1 MSEIRYN
8 EKFIQVLE
16 ALSSIMLKQGETF
29 RARAYQKAQE
39 FIMSYPNNIT
49 SLSDLK
55 GKPNIGPAVLEK
67 LEEFII
73 KNSGKL
79 ITKTLGIVDD
89 VQTYISSAPEAK
101 DVTALAELLKAA
113 ASSIEALNKVYTS
126 IEKNK
131 TVKEIKQM
139 DIESKEK
146 INVQDNTAFLLSRKE
161 IMQELIGKSK
171 QDDGKVVD
179 V

>member
-1 MSEIRYN
+1 MDDELDVVVNDI
-8 EKFIQVLE
+8 
-16 ALSSIMLKQGETF
+16 
-29 RARAYQKAQE
+29 
-39 FIMSYPNNIT
+39 IT
-49 SLSDLK
+49 QLK
-55 GKPNIGPAVLEK
+55 GTTALAKKEETEDLDKEK

-171 QDDGKVVD
+171 QDDGKIVD

>member
-1 MSEIRYN
+1 MEEDLDVVVNDIITQL
-8 EKFIQVLE
+8 KGTT
-16 ALSSIMLKQGETF
+16 ALSKKEPVEELDKE
-29 RARAYQKAQE
+29 R
-39 FIMSYPNNIT
+39 
-49 SLSDLK
+49 
-55 GKPNIGPAVLEK
+55 

-79 ITKTLGIVDD
+79 ITKTLDIVDD
-89 VQTYISSAPEAK
+89 VQMYISSAPEAK

-113 ASSIEALNKVYTS
+113 SASIEALNKVYTS

-131 TVKEIKQM
+131 TVKEVKQM
-139 DIESKEK
+139 DIDSREK
-146 INVQDNTAFLLSRKE
+146 INIQDNATFLLSRKE

-171 QDDGKVVD
+171 EEDRVVD

>member
-1 MSEIRYN
+1 MEDELDVVVNDI
-8 EKFIQVLE
+8 
-16 ALSSIMLKQGETF
+16 
-29 RARAYQKAQE
+29 
-39 FIMSYPNNIT
+39 IT
-49 SLSDLK
+49 QLK
-55 GKPNIGPAVLEK
+55 GTTALAKKEETEDLDKEK

-171 QDDGKVVD
+171 QDDDKVVD

>member
-1 MSEIRYN
+1 MEEDLDVVVNDIITQL
-8 EKFIQVLE
+8 KGTT
-16 ALSSIMLKQGETF
+16 ALSKREPEEELDK
-29 RARAYQKAQE
+29 
-39 FIMSYPNNIT
+39 
-49 SLSDLK
+49 
-55 GKPNIGPAVLEK
+55 EK

-79 ITKTLGIVDD
+79 ITKTLNIVDD

-113 ASSIEALNKVYTS
+113 SSSIEALNKVYTS

-131 TVKEIKQM
+131 TVKEVKQM
-139 DIESKEK
+139 DIDSREK
-146 INVQDNTAFLLSRKE
+146 INTQDNATFLLSRKE
-161 IMQELIGKSK
+161 IMQELIGKSRE
-171 QDDGKVVD
+171 DDKVVD

>member
-1 MSEIRYN
+1 MEEDLDVVVNDIITQL
-8 EKFIQVLE
+8 KGTT
-16 ALSSIMLKQGETF
+16 ALSKREPEEELDK
-29 RARAYQKAQE
+29 
-39 FIMSYPNNIT
+39 
-49 SLSDLK
+49 
-55 GKPNIGPAVLEK
+55 EK

-79 ITKTLGIVDD
+79 ITKTLNIVDD

-113 ASSIEALNKVYTS
+113 SSSIEALNKVYTS

-131 TVKEIKQM
+131 TVKEVKQM
-139 DIESKEK
+139 DIDSREK
-146 INVQDNTAFLLSRKE
+146 INVQDNATFLLSRKE

-171 QDDGKVVD
+171 EDERVVD

>member
-1 MSEIRYN
+1 MEEDLDVVVNDIITQL
-8 EKFIQVLE
+8 KGTT
-16 ALSSIMLKQGETF
+16 ALSKKDPVEELDK
-29 RARAYQKAQE
+29 
-39 FIMSYPNNIT
+39 
-49 SLSDLK
+49 
-55 GKPNIGPAVLEK
+55 EK

-79 ITKTLGIVDD
+79 ITKTLDIVDD
-89 VQTYISSAPEAK
+89 VQMYISSAPEAK

-113 ASSIEALNKVYTS
+113 SASIEALNKVYTS

-131 TVKEIKQM
+131 TVKEVKQM
-139 DIESKEK
+139 DIDSREK
-146 INVQDNTAFLLSRKE
+146 INVQDNATFLLSRKE

-171 QDDGKVVD
+171 EESRVVD

>member
-1 MSEIRYN
+1 MEEDLDVVVNDIITQL
-8 EKFIQVLE
+8 KGTT
-16 ALSSIMLKQGETF
+16 ALSKREPEEELDK
-29 RARAYQKAQE
+29 
-39 FIMSYPNNIT
+39 
-49 SLSDLK
+49 
-55 GKPNIGPAVLEK
+55 EK

-79 ITKTLGIVDD
+79 ITKTLNIVDD
-89 VQTYISSAPEAK
+89 VQAYISSAPEAK

-113 ASSIEALNKVYTS
+113 SSSIEALNKVYTS

-131 TVKEIKQM
+131 TVKEVKQM
-139 DIESKEK
+139 DIDSREK
-146 INVQDNTAFLLSRKE
+146 INVQDNATFLLSRKE

-171 QDDGKVVD
+171 QEEDRVVD

>member
-1 MSEIRYN
+1 MEDELDVVVNDI
-8 EKFIQVLE
+8 I
-16 ALSSIMLKQGETF
+16 
-29 RARAYQKAQE
+29 AQ
-39 FIMSYPNNIT
+39 
-49 SLSDLK
+49 LK
-55 GKPNIGPAVLEK
+55 GTTALAKKEETEDLDKDK

-146 INVQDNTAFLLSRKE
+146 INTQDNTAFLLSRKE
-161 IMQELIGKSK
+161 IMQELIGRSK
-171 QDDGKVVD
+171 QEDSKIVD

>member
-1 MSEIRYN
+1 MEDELDVVVNDIITQL
-8 EKFIQVLE
+8 KGTA
-16 ALSSIMLKQGETF
+16 ALSKREPEEELDK
-29 RARAYQKAQE
+29 
-39 FIMSYPNNIT
+39 
-49 SLSDLK
+49 
-55 GKPNIGPAVLEK
+55 EK

-89 VQTYISSAPEAK
+89 VQSYISSAPDAK
-101 DVTALAELLKAA
+101 DVAALAELLKAA
-113 ASSIEALNKVYTS
+113 SSSIEALNKVYTS

-146 INVQDNTAFLLSRKE
+146 INTQDNTAFLLSRKE

-171 QDDGKVVD
+171 EEVKVVD

>member
-1 MSEIRYN
+1 MEDELDVVVNDIIAQLKSTT
-8 EKFIQVLE
+8 
-16 ALSSIMLKQGETF
+16 ALAKKEET
-29 RARAYQKAQE
+29 E
-39 FIMSYPNNIT
+39 
-49 SLSDLK
+49 DLDK
-55 GKPNIGPAVLEK
+55 DK

-89 VQTYISSAPEAK
+89 VQAYISSAPDAK
-101 DVTALAELLKAA
+101 DVAALAELLKAA
-113 ASSIEALNKVYTS
+113 SSSIEALNKVYTS

-131 TVKEIKQM
+131 TVKEVKQM
-139 DIESKEK
+139 DIDSREK

-161 IMQELIGKSK
+161 IMQELIGRSK
-171 QDDGKVVD
+171 QEDSKIVD

>member
-1 MSEIRYN
+1 MEEDLDVVVNDI
-8 EKFIQVLE
+8 
-16 ALSSIMLKQGETF
+16 
-29 RARAYQKAQE
+29 
-39 FIMSYPNNIT
+39 IT
-49 SLSDLK
+49 QLK
-55 GKPNIGPAVLEK
+55 GTTALTKKEPVEELDKEK

-79 ITKTLGIVDD
+79 IVKTLDIVDD

-113 ASSIEALNKVYTS
+113 SSSIEALNKVYTS

-131 TVKEIKQM
+131 TVKEVKQM
-139 DIESKEK
+139 DIDSREK
-146 INVQDNTAFLLSRKE
+146 INVQDNATFLLSRKE

-171 QDDGKVVD
+171 EDDRVVD

>member
-1 MSEIRYN
+1 MEDELDVVVNDI
-8 EKFIQVLE
+8 I
-16 ALSSIMLKQGETF
+16 
-29 RARAYQKAQE
+29 AQ
-39 FIMSYPNNIT
+39 
-49 SLSDLK
+49 LK
-55 GKPNIGPAVLEK
+55 GTNALAKKEETEDLDKDK

-131 TVKEIKQM
+131 TVKEVKQM
-139 DIESKEK
+139 DIDSREK

-171 QDDGKVVD
+171 QEDSKIVD

>member
-1 MSEIRYN
+1 MEEDLDVVVNDI
-8 EKFIQVLE
+8 
-16 ALSSIMLKQGETF
+16 
-29 RARAYQKAQE
+29 
-39 FIMSYPNNIT
+39 IT
-49 SLSDLK
+49 QLK
-55 GKPNIGPAVLEK
+55 GTTALTKREPAEELDKEK

-79 ITKTLGIVDD
+79 IVKTLDIVDD
-89 VQTYISSAPEAK
+89 VQAYISSAPEAK

-113 ASSIEALNKVYTS
+113 SSSIEALNKVYTS

-131 TVKEIKQM
+131 TVKEVKQM
-139 DIESKEK
+139 DIDSREK
-146 INVQDNTAFLLSRKE
+146 INVQDNATFLLSRKE

-171 QDDGKVVD
+171 EDDSKVVD

>member
-1 MSEIRYN
+1 MDDELDVVVNDI
-8 EKFIQVLE
+8 
-16 ALSSIMLKQGETF
+16 
-29 RARAYQKAQE
+29 
-39 FIMSYPNNIT
+39 IT
-49 SLSDLK
+49 QLK
-55 GKPNIGPAVLEK
+55 GTTALAKKEETEDLDKEK

-73 KNSGKL
+73 KKSGKH

-171 QDDGKVVD
+171 QDDGKIVD

>member
-1 MSEIRYN
+1 MEEDLDVVVNDI
-8 EKFIQVLE
+8 
-16 ALSSIMLKQGETF
+16 
-29 RARAYQKAQE
+29 
-39 FIMSYPNNIT
+39 IT
-49 SLSDLK
+49 QLK
-55 GKPNIGPAVLEK
+55 GTTALTKKEPVEELDKEK

-79 ITKTLGIVDD
+79 IVKTLDIVDD

-113 ASSIEALNKVYTS
+113 SSSIEALNKVYTS

-131 TVKEIKQM
+131 TVKEVKQM
-139 DIESKEK
+139 DIDSREK
-146 INVQDNTAFLLSRKE
+146 INVQDNATFLLSRKE

-171 QDDGKVVD
+171 EEDRVVD

>member
-1 MSEIRYN
+1 MDDELDVVVNDI
-8 EKFIQVLE
+8 
-16 ALSSIMLKQGETF
+16 
-29 RARAYQKAQE
+29 
-39 FIMSYPNNIT
+39 IT
-49 SLSDLK
+49 QLK
-55 GKPNIGPAVLEK
+55 GTTALAKKEETEDLDKEK

-171 QDDGKVVD
+171 QVID

>member
-1 MSEIRYN
+1 MEN
-8 EKFIQVLE
+8 ELDVVVNDI
-16 ALSSIMLKQGETF
+16 
-29 RARAYQKAQE
+29 
-39 FIMSYPNNIT
+39 IT
-49 SLSDLK
+49 QLK
-55 GKPNIGPAVLEK
+55 GTTALAKKEETEDLDKDK

-79 ITKTLGIVDD
+79 ITKTLSIVDD

-113 ASSIEALNKVYTS
+113 SASIEALNKVYTS

-146 INVQDNTAFLLSRKE
+146 INTQDNTAFLLSRKE

-171 QDDGKVVD
+171 QDDSNIVD

>member
-1 MSEIRYN
+1 MEDELDVVVNDI
-8 EKFIQVLE
+8 I
-16 ALSSIMLKQGETF
+16 
-29 RARAYQKAQE
+29 AQ
-39 FIMSYPNNIT
+39 
-49 SLSDLK
+49 LK
-55 GKPNIGPAVLEK
+55 GTNALAKKEETEDLDKDK

-89 VQTYISSAPEAK
+89 VQAYISSAPEAK
-101 DVTALAELLKAA
+101 DVAALAELLKAA
-113 ASSIEALNKVYTS
+113 SSSIEALNKVYTS

-171 QDDGKVVD
+171 QEDSKIVD

>member
-1 MSEIRYN
+1 MEDELDVVVNDI
-8 EKFIQVLE
+8 I
-16 ALSSIMLKQGETF
+16 
-29 RARAYQKAQE
+29 AQ
-39 FIMSYPNNIT
+39 
-49 SLSDLK
+49 LK
-55 GKPNIGPAVLEK
+55 GTTALARKEETEDLDKDK

-79 ITKTLGIVDD
+79 ITKTLGIIDD
-89 VQTYISSAPEAK
+89 VQAYISSAPEAK

-113 ASSIEALNKVYTS
+113 SSSIEALNKVYTS
-126 IEKNK
+126 IERNK
-131 TVKEIKQM
+131 TVKEVKQM
-139 DIESKEK
+139 DIDSKEK

-171 QDDGKVVD
+171 QEDSKVVD

>member
-1 MSEIRYN
+1 MEEDLDVVVNDI
-8 EKFIQVLE
+8 
-16 ALSSIMLKQGETF
+16 
-29 RARAYQKAQE
+29 
-39 FIMSYPNNIT
+39 IT
-49 SLSDLK
+49 QLK
-55 GKPNIGPAVLEK
+55 GTTALTKKEPVEELDKEK

-79 ITKTLGIVDD
+79 IVKTLDIVDD
-89 VQTYISSAPEAK
+89 VQMYISSAPEAK

-113 ASSIEALNKVYTS
+113 SSSIEALNKVYTS

-131 TVKEIKQM
+131 TVKEVKQM
-139 DIESKEK
+139 DIDSREK
-146 INVQDNTAFLLSRKE
+146 INTQDNATFLLSRKE

-171 QDDGKVVD
+171 EDDRVVD